1 VTFEE
6 IKPFKRDLKKLSKR
20 FRTLPE
26 DLEVVKKVLHVHPE
40 ARPPFSYEISGL
52 GLDNCIIKIRR
63 MACRSLPGKGSN
75 TGLRIVYAW
84 FEKEKRIVFI
94 EIFFKGDKENED
106 RERIIA
112 FFE

>member
-1 VTFEE
+1 MTFEE
-6 IKPFKRDLKKLSKR
+6 IKSFKRDLKKLSKR

-26 DLEVVKKVLHVHPE
+26 DFEVVKKVLQVHPE

-52 GLDNCIIKIRR
+52 GLENCVIKIRR
-63 MACRSLPGKGSN
+63 MACRSLPGKGNN
-75 TGLRIVYAW
+75 TGLRVVYAW

-106 RERIIA
+106 RERIMD
-112 FFE
+112 FF